1 MQFGKGIKSF
11 LGALLGLT
19 FVFSLLAV
27 LPSQAVTKVDPETVK
42 QRKATIHRSLLN
54 IYIAQRR
61 KDDCLKEYPIMISL
75 QPDDAKL
82 RYEYGLFLARYGNK
96 AQAITQLKKAASM
109 DPSNPDI
116 SGALGTTYIQMK
128 NYPEGC
134 KYLRQAVGAGGDKY
148 KKTYEDAYKYMQY
161 QKQRE
166 VYKKKQEQYRQ
177 KLEARRKAAE
187 KAAEDDDDDW

>member
-82 RYEYGLFLARYGNK
+82 RYEYGLFLA
-96 AQAITQLKKAASM
+96 
-109 DPSNPDI
+109 
-116 SGALGTTYIQMK
+116 
-128 NYPEGC
+128 
-134 KYLRQAVGAGGDKY
+134 
-148 KKTYEDAYKYMQY
+148 
-161 QKQRE
+161 
-166 VYKKKQEQYRQ
+166 
-177 KLEARRKAAE
+177 
-187 KAAEDDDDDW
+187 